1 MTKDIPAE
9 AGRSACA
16 KSSAESSAGASR
28 RGFLTAGA
36 ATMVGGAVLATPA
49 VLRAQTQSWTMQS
62 GWPSGD
68 IFHEFAQDL
77 VDKIHEMAGGR
88 LQINL
93 LPAGAVVGALELQ
106 DAIAGGALD
115 GSHGVTAYWYGKSKA
130 ASLFGTPPAFGW
142 NANQMLGWMKYG
154 GGQELYDELV
164 QDILGLDIV
173 GFAYGPMP
181 TQALGWFREPVRSA
195 EDLRGLRYRT
205 VGLAADLA
213 EELGK
218 AVTILGGPDIVPAL
232 DRGVIDAAEFNNP
245 SSDRHLGFQDVAK
258 NWMLQ
263 SFHQDAEPFEVNFN
277 KTKFEA
283 LDEDL
288 QAIIRN
294 ALEAASSDMS
304 WKAQARY
311 PQDQRA
317 LAEEHDVNLYITPD
331 EILEAQLQAWDVVI
345 ERNSAE
351 DEFFA
356 RVIESQKEWVRDV
369 VGFSLINEA
378 PKRMAYEHFFGEPPF
393 PVSSL

>member
-1 MTKDIPAE
+1 MTKDIPAD
-9 AGRSACA
+9 AGRKANASTSPA
-16 KSSAESSAGASR
+16 ASR

-36 ATMVGGAVLATPA
+36 ATVVGGAVLSAPT
-49 VLRAQTQSWTMQS
+49 VLRAQTQTWTMQS

-77 VDKIHEMAGGR
+77 VDKIHAMGGGR
-88 LQINL
+88 LRINL
-93 LPAGAVVGALELQ
+93 LPAGSVVGALELQ
-106 DAIAGGALD
+106 DAISGGVLD

-173 GFAYGPMP
+173 GWGYGPMP
-181 TQALGWFREPVRSA
+181 TQALGWFRTPISTA

-205 VGLAADLA
+205 VGLAADLM
-213 EELGK
+213 EELGT

-245 SSDRHLGFQDVAK
+245 SSDKHLGFQDVAK
-258 NWMLQ
+258 HWMLQ
-263 SFHQDAEPFEVNFN
+263 SFHQDAEPFEVAFN
-277 KTKFEA
+277 KTKYES
-283 LDEDL
+283 LDDDL
-288 QAIIRN
+288 QAIIRY

-311 PQDQRA
+311 PQDQKT
-317 LAEEHDVNLYITPD
+317 LVEDHGVSLYITPD
-331 EILEAQLQAWDVVI
+331 EILEAQLAAWDRVI
-345 ERNSAE
+345 ERNSDE

-356 RVIESQKEWVRDV
+356 RVIDSQKAWVRDV

-378 PKRMAYEHFFGEPPF
+378 PKQKAYQHFFGDPPF
-393 PVSSL
+393 PITSL